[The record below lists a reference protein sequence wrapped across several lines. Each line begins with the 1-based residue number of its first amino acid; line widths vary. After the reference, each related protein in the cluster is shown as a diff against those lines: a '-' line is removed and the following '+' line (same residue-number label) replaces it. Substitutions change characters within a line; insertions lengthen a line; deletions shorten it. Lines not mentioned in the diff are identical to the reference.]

1 MARNIGQ
8 WAVTK
13 EDAWKISAL
22 NQWCLQRLLGI
33 KWYQFVSN
41 AEVRR
46 MTSHWQSVTSH
57 LNYPIQASLP
67 CQHIAQMDD
76 DIDATPLSWLPLLF
90 NIEPPAL

>member
-13 EDAWKISAL
+13 EDAWKINAL

-33 KWYQFVSN
+33 KWYQFVSY

-46 MTSHWQSVTSH
+46 MTSQ
-57 LNYPIQASLP
+57 
-67 CQHIAQMDD
+67 
-76 DIDATPLSWLPLLF
+76 
-90 NIEPPAL
+90 